1 MCTIAHLN
9 HPYGQTIAI
18 DDWTKGGFQVCP
30 QEMGTDRDSTS
41 RARPECTREKI
52 FAPYERDLQPK
63 NRNPNRR
70 QAQPHAERLG
80 IEAPRR
86 KCLLNPQPSPELDA
100 ALVAFS
106 EESLAY
112 CKGINDDVARE
123 YATEYARMIEQLL
136 KGMNA
141 EHPRIRHQLF
151 APSRRLI
158 CSTLDE
164 MRDKYFP
171 DKSASGDR

>member
-9 HPYGQTIAI
+9 PPYRQTIATH
-18 DDWTKGGFQVCP
+18 DWTKGGFQVCP
-30 QEMGTDRDSTS
+30 QETGTDRDSTS
-41 RARPECTREKI
+41 RARPECTREKV
-52 FAPYERDLQPK
+52 FAPYGRHLQPK

-70 QAQPHAERLG
+70 QAHPHAERLG
-80 IEAPRR
+80 IEAPGR
-86 KCLLNPQPSPELDA
+86 KCLLNPHPNPELDA
-100 ALVAFS
+100 ALVEFS

-123 YATEYARMIEQLL
+123 YAMEYARMIEQLL

-141 EHPRIRHQLF
+141 EPPRIRHQLF

-158 CSTLDE
+158 CSTLEE

-171 DKSASGDR
+171 VKPVSGDR

>member
-1 MCTIAHLN
+1 
-9 HPYGQTIAI
+9 
-18 DDWTKGGFQVCP
+18 
-30 QEMGTDRDSTS
+30 MGTDPDSTS
-41 RARPECTREKI
+41 RARPECTREKL
-52 FAPYERDLQPK
+52 FAAYERDLQPK
-63 NRNPNRR
+63 NRNPNPL

-100 ALVAFS
+100 ALVEFS

-136 KGMNA
+136 KGMSA
-141 EHPRIRHQLF
+141 EPPRIRHQLF

-171 DKSASGDR
+171 VKSRDDR

>member
-9 HPYGQTIAI
+9 HPYRQTIATHY
-18 DDWTKGGFQVCP
+18 WTKGGIQVCL
-30 QEMGTDRDSTS
+30 QEMGTDRDSTL
-41 RARPECTREKI
+41 RARPECTRERI
-52 FAPYERDLQPK
+52 FAAYERDLQPK

-70 QAQPHAERLG
+70 PLLPHAEQLG
-80 IEAPRR
+80 IESPKR
-86 KCLLNPQPSPELDA
+86 KCLLNPHPNPELDA
-100 ALVAFS
+100 ALVEFS

-136 KGMNA
+136 KGMTA
-141 EHPRIRHQLF
+141 EPPRIRHQLF

-158 CSTLDE
+158 CSTLDK

-171 DKSASGDR
+171 VKSASGDL

>member
-1 MCTIAHLN
+1 
-9 HPYGQTIAI
+9 
-18 DDWTKGGFQVCP
+18 
-30 QEMGTDRDSTS
+30 MGTDLDSTS
-41 RARPECTREKI
+41 RARPECTREKV
-52 FAPYERDLQPK
+52 FAAYERDLQPK
-63 NRNPNRR
+63 NRNPNPL
-70 QAQPHAERLG
+70 QAPHAERLG

-100 ALVAFS
+100 ALAEFS

-136 KGMNA
+136 KGMSA
-141 EHPRIRHQLF
+141 EPPRIHHQLF

-171 DKSASGDR
+171 VKSDSGDR